1 MRRPPQ
7 ALFDTPPRPDNT
19 MDLHALKHGQI
30 LQQANNDRARPHV
43 DCAASACGLCYVC
56 DTAQQRQHPGATCPC
71 LSGTS
76 VLLDFVFDPGLLVW
90 HSLLLTGLLLGTT
103 VVSCGSR
110 GRNHRL
116 GRRPAS
122 RLMLGFDRTG
132 LLALFERDTAEDRA
146 HRHTLRIHLGRDWH
160 ARNRELRLWAVE
172 VARLGLSAEARE
184 DERARAVRP
193 RLSQNL
199 KDGPDWHH

>member
-1 MRRPPQ
+1 
-7 ALFDTPPRPDNT
+7 
-19 MDLHALKHGQI
+19 MDESFSKPTTTVRGRMWIVL
-30 LQQANNDRARPHV
+30 RPHIV
-43 DCAASACGLCYVC
+43 CVGCASYVC
-56 DTAQQRQHPGATCPC
+56 DSAQQRQLPRATCPC
-71 LSGTS
+71 LSGTY

-132 LLALFERDTAEDRA
+132 LLALLESGTAKDRA
-146 HRHTLRIHLGRDWH
+146 HRHALRVHFGRNWH
-160 ARNRELRLWAVE
+160 ARNYVPLLRAVE